1 MKSAN
6 KRAILRA
13 IYNSVAEG
21 ETLKSTIEGYL
32 SAKFT
37 NLKTGKVLT
46 SSSRNGQSVGYQ
58 VVPGISDS
66 DLTFLYNEFL
76 EVIDYIETEYPTL
89 TSDADIFAQ
98 INNEIQGIKF
108 FTTDFSAQY
117 N

>member
-1 MKSAN
+1 MKSAE

-21 ETLKSTIEGYL
+21 ETLKETLEGYL
-32 SAKFT
+32 SAKFA
-37 NLKTGKVLT
+37 NVKTGKVLT

-58 VVPGISDS
+58 VVAGLSDS
-66 DLTFLYNEFL
+66 DLTSLYNELL
-76 EVIDYIETEYPTL
+76 EIIEYIETEYPTL

-98 INNEIQGIKF
+98 MNNEIQGIKF